1 MFKCL
6 HSVAIAIKISKMM
19 YELPQCITSPFL
31 DREIVGLRMW
41 QRCSVYWRAELSHS
55 SRCPVVSPESKMCSN
70 CMNPQL
76 DGSKETVGSLLN
88 SVASSLFVCWIFG
101 PSSHFS
107 ARQAAENVDL
117 SLNSFSPMTAS
128 VKIGLQTASAHIDF
142 SPCNVPVVRV
152 KCPCSWGKLWEHCY
166 PKEKKLNSS

>member
-41 QRCSVYWRAELSHS
+41 QRCSVFWRAELPHG
-55 SRCPVVSPESKMCSN
+55 SRYPVVSPESKMCPSYVNPKPSGSN
-70 CMNPQL
+70 R
-76 DGSKETVGSLLN
+76 TVRSLPN
-88 SVASSLFVCWIFG
+88 SVAFLWLVCWIFG

-117 SLNSFSPMTAS
+117 SLNSFSPMVTS
-128 VKIGLQTASAHIDF
+128 VKIGLQTASARVDF
-142 SPCNVPVVRV
+142 SPCYIPVVSV
-152 KCPCSWGKLWEHCY
+152 KCPCSCGSY
-166 PKEKKLNSS
+166 GNTAIQKKSY